1 MRMRLL
7 NLGTS
12 IAVLTG
18 ASWAFAGWQDSGA
31 MPPTVSLPVAE
42 GTMQPMLGPPSVGP
56 PTCCPPMVGPAPV
69 VAAPVGYRPIVALRP
84 LPPAYAVGR
93 GIVGQPK
100 VYVPGQPLRNFVR
113 YLSP

>member
-1 MRMRLL
+1 
-7 NLGTS
+7 
-12 IAVLTG
+12 
-18 ASWAFAGWQDSGA
+18 
-31 MPPTVSLPVAE
+31 
-42 GTMQPMLGPPSVGP
+42 
-56 PTCCPPMVGPAPV
+56 MVGPAPV